1 MTRHAGFL
9 VLAALFPSFAFAQ
22 QPALV
27 PSNSGNPN
35 LAIATVKLEN
45 GTRAGKIIGSKVY
58 ADGNTEIG
66 SIDDLI
72 MTADNKIVMAVV
84 AVGGVLGVGS
94 KLVAIP
100 YDQIKF
106 DGGKTTLPGMTK
118 DTLNA
123 MPNFTY

>member
-9 VLAALFPSFAFAQ
+9 VLAALLPSLASAQ

-27 PSNSGNPN
+27 PSSGNPN

-72 MTADNKIVMAVV
+72 MTADNKVVMAVV

-94 KLVAIP
+94 KLVAVP

-106 DGGKTTLPGMTK
+106 DGGKTMLPGMTK
-118 DTLNA
+118 DSLNA